1 MTGTHARSHG
11 QSRAFERSPRH
22 QSKRYPPRHRAGPAV
37 SRFGRRALRQYGR
50 TATEARVRSPS
61 EESAFQAETER
72 WSGIRTRDTMINSH
86 LLYPSELSLWS
97 KRSESNRCLRV
108 SPMLSMS
115 YILHLRMAE
124 HETGDRIAP
133 AGISASPDPR
143 PKRRSALIDE
153 AICDCK
159 WRRGN
164 FSQDGRRL

>member
-1 MTGTHARSHG
+1 DGRTRSIARLSSSG
-11 QSRAFERSPRH
+11 RA
-22 QSKRYPPRHRAGPAV
+22 QPPGIGASGIHRGAKPV
-37 SRFGRRALRQYGR
+37 LQCLRFGRNAFRQHGR
-50 TATEARVRSPS
+50 TATEARVRSSS
-61 EESAFQAETER
+61 EESAYQAETER

-115 YILHLRMAE
+115 YILRMAE